1 MATQTTTAVNACDVS
16 VWLDDNNGTLKDISG
31 SSNTI
36 SMEFTNQLGAVSN
49 FATRWPVRLECRKDA
64 TFNLTAIYS
73 MATDEAKDLLLK
85 WFFNFPGVRTLKVY
99 IPDKNVGSDVYTA
112 EVHLATMPITV
123 QADSADPIEM
133 SCQLMPEGP
142 VLWAQNAT

>member
-1 MATQTTTAVNACDVS
+1 MPQTTTAVNACDAS
-16 VWLDDNNGTLKDISG
+16 VWLDDENGSLQDISG

-73 MATDEAKDLLLK
+73 TAQSEAKDILLE
-85 WFFNFPGVRTLKVY
+85 WFFNHPGNRTLHVY
-99 IPDKNVGSDVYTA
+99 LPDKNVGSDMYSA

-123 QADSADPIEM
+123 EASSADPIQI

-142 VLWAQNAT
+142 VTWVTNAT

>member
-1 MATQTTTAVNACDVS
+1 MPQTTTAVNACDVS
-16 VWLDDNNGTLKDISG
+16 LWLDDDTGTLVDISG

-36 SMEFTNQLGAVSN
+36 NMEFTNQLGAVSN

-64 TFNLTAIYS
+64 TFKLTAIYTT
-73 MATDEAKDLLLK
+73 AQQEAKDILLE
-85 WFFNFPGVRTLKVY
+85 WYFNHPGNRTLKVY

-123 QADSADPIEM
+123 DASTADPIQI
-133 SCQLMPEGP
+133 SCDLMPEGP
-142 VLWAQNAT
+142 VTWVTNAT